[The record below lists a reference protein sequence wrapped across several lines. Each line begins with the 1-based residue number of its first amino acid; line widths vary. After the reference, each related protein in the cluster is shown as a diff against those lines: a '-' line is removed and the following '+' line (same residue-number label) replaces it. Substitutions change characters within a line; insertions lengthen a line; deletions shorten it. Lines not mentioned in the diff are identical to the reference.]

1 MSTKKSILDA
11 PKDMVFKAL
20 DKTKSTLKSVNGYAL
35 HTTEE
40 IVSEG
45 IIAAEQWQTVANTAL
60 KGSIT
65 LAAKQQDI
73 VFDSLTG
80 LKNHVIL
87 GRKRMTKLIA

>member
-1 MSTKKSILDA
+1 
-11 PKDMVFKAL
+11 MVFKAL

>member
-11 PKDMVFKAL
+11 PKGMVFKAL

>member
-11 PKDMVFKAL
+11 PKEMVFKAL

-45 IIAAEQWQTVANTAL
+45 IIVAEQWQTVANTAL
-60 KGSIT
+60 KGSLS

-73 VFDSLTG
+73 VFDTLTG
-80 LKNHVIL
+80 VKNHVIL
-87 GRKRMTKLIA
+87 GKKRMTKLIA